1 MFCQKSSVSL
11 LLLTILLLFPLS
23 PLASSDLLTMDNHT
37 QIISQSIED
46 IRSIQ
51 QDTFLLFQNITS
63 LSPIA
68 TPQLNEAINLIYAQI
83 EDVQNTLLDYV
94 TVVPPLTPERRDILF
109 ALISLNSAE
118 NSLYQLTRFTTE
130 TNSLARTLLLED
142 FYFLRTSTTQALNR
156 LQNIISRE

>member
-1 MFCQKSSVSL
+1 
-11 LLLTILLLFPLS
+11 
-23 PLASSDLLTMDNHT
+23 MDNHT